1 MLDLSNI
8 FNKDIKK
15 AILSKEQLA
24 EMLKVTPEALEA
36 FERSYQLHSMNDS
49 TISDNLFKVNAK
61 QAAGMNPKLDLSE
74 KDIVQEL
81 IDQIVKELLAQVVMY
96 SYDGNKGVI
105 EDYRG
110 NLDELLQVTPD
121 DVNKLPEHLQPDLT
135 GKYVKKDILGESGIF
150 LLNEYQ
156 QYLNTKDRRKQKY
169 LYESFRQGLD
179 MMDLD
184 PITYAILN
192 RCQNSMGN
200 WFPQLVEAVSQC
212 DFFKLPKTKILKV
225 PLPILQMSRLEYAE
239 LSPTTFRINDQFC
252 QKAFE
257 LDVTK
262 EYFIKTGVFS
272 SKFDFRNAYVHGTD
286 EVKEI
291 GQYLLFIS
299 FQASCFAHYDLSN
312 RKRIQPIIYG
322 AATTNEWVVREFI
335 KDKENNPCIYKG
347 LPLHTEYRVFVDA
360 DTKEILGMNPYWDPA
375 VMKQR
380 FGKEADANDPDM
392 VHDYVIYSAHEE
404 TLMKRYQENKKTVY
418 NEVENLLPF
427 LNLRGQWSMDIMQN
441 GEDFYIIDMALAK
454 DSALQ
459 SCVPKGMIKAVKEDW
474 IPRISEN
481 YWSSERD

>member
-225 PLPILQMSRLEYAE
+225 PLPI
-239 LSPTTFRINDQFC
+239 C
-252 QKAFE
+252 
-257 LDVTK
+257 
-262 EYFIKTGVFS
+262 
-272 SKFDFRNAYVHGTD
+272 
-286 EVKEI
+286 
-291 GQYLLFIS
+291 
-299 FQASCFAHYDLSN
+299 
-312 RKRIQPIIYG
+312 
-322 AATTNEWVVREFI
+322 
-335 KDKENNPCIYKG
+335 
-347 LPLHTEYRVFVDA
+347 
-360 DTKEILGMNPYWDPA
+360 
-375 VMKQR
+375 
-380 FGKEADANDPDM
+380 
-392 VHDYVIYSAHEE
+392 
-404 TLMKRYQENKKTVY
+404 
-418 NEVENLLPF
+418 
-427 LNLRGQWSMDIMQN
+427 
-441 GEDFYIIDMALAK
+441 
-454 DSALQ
+454 
-459 SCVPKGMIKAVKEDW
+459 
-474 IPRISEN
+474 
-481 YWSSERD
+481 

>member
-1 MLDLSNI
+1 M
-8 FNKDIKK
+8 
-15 AILSKEQLA
+15 
-24 EMLKVTPEALEA
+24 
-36 FERSYQLHSMNDS
+36 
-49 TISDNLFKVNAK
+49 
-61 QAAGMNPKLDLSE
+61 
-74 KDIVQEL
+74 

-135 GKYVKKDILGESGIF
+135 GKYVKKDIS
-150 LLNEYQ
+150 
-156 QYLNTKDRRKQKY
+156 
-169 LYESFRQGLD
+169 
-179 MMDLD
+179 
-184 PITYAILN
+184 
-192 RCQNSMGN
+192 
-200 WFPQLVEAVSQC
+200 
-212 DFFKLPKTKILKV
+212 
-225 PLPILQMSRLEYAE
+225 
-239 LSPTTFRINDQFC
+239 
-252 QKAFE
+252 
-257 LDVTK
+257 
-262 EYFIKTGVFS
+262 
-272 SKFDFRNAYVHGTD
+272 
-286 EVKEI
+286 VKEI

-312 RKRIQPIIYG
+312 RKRKQPIIYG

-347 LPLHTEYRVFVDA
+347 LPLHTEYRVFVDI
-360 DTKEILGMNPYWDPA
+360 DTKEILGMNPYWGPA

-392 VHDYVIYSAHEE
+392 VHDYVIYSAHEG
-404 TLMKRYQENKKTVY
+404 TLMKRYQENKETVY
-418 NEVENLLPF
+418 KKVENLLLF

-459 SCVPKGMIKAVKEDW
+459 SCVPKGMIKAVKEDL

-481 YWSSERD
+481 YWPSERD

>member
-96 SYDGNKGVI
+96 SYDGNKGV
-105 EDYRG
+105 
-110 NLDELLQVTPD
+110 
-121 DVNKLPEHLQPDLT
+121 
-135 GKYVKKDILGESGIF
+135 
-150 LLNEYQ
+150 
-156 QYLNTKDRRKQKY
+156 
-169 LYESFRQGLD
+169 
-179 MMDLD
+179 
-184 PITYAILN
+184 
-192 RCQNSMGN
+192 
-200 WFPQLVEAVSQC
+200 
-212 DFFKLPKTKILKV
+212 
-225 PLPILQMSRLEYAE
+225 
-239 LSPTTFRINDQFC
+239 
-252 QKAFE
+252 
-257 LDVTK
+257 
-262 EYFIKTGVFS
+262 
-272 SKFDFRNAYVHGTD
+272 
-286 EVKEI
+286 
-291 GQYLLFIS
+291 
-299 FQASCFAHYDLSN
+299 
-312 RKRIQPIIYG
+312 
-322 AATTNEWVVREFI
+322 
-335 KDKENNPCIYKG
+335 
-347 LPLHTEYRVFVDA
+347 FVDI
-360 DTKEILGMNPYWDPA
+360 DTKEILGMNPYWGPA

-481 YWSSERD
+481 YWPSERD